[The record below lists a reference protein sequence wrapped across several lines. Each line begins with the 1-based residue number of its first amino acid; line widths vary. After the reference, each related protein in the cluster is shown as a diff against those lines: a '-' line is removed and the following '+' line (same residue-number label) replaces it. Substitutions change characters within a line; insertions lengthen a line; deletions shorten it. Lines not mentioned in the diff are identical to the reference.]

1 MIEEF
6 QSGVAGEFLRF
17 HQEEPLTGCGRKDLI
32 EKMLS
37 RGKFGFP
44 SAGFIILD
52 RSASGKKGLN
62 TADLI
67 NPDRGGRIESENVRG
82 IRQIGRQGGDV
93 GVHGWLY
100 FSS

>member
-1 MIEEF
+1 MN
-6 QSGVAGEFLRF
+6 
-17 HQEEPLTGCGRKDLI
+17 
-32 EKMLS
+32 
-37 RGKFGFP
+37 GF
-44 SAGFIILD
+44 
-52 RSASGKKGLN
+52 SGKKGLN

>member
-44 SAGFIILD
+44 SDGFIILD
-52 RSASGKKGLN
+52 RSAS
-62 TADLI
+62 
-67 NPDRGGRIESENVRG
+67 
-82 IRQIGRQGGDV
+82 RQDSREKRV
-93 GVHGWLY
+93 GVSGDQEYLGSGWR
-100 FSS
+100 FFQGF